1 MGSLAWEQAERV
13 RGLHVIDTKTGEV
26 SIDAGADKRAVIN
39 DLVKE
44 YEVLFGRAA
53 QEVCKEAAVT
63 LLADLQLSE
72 VPESLR

>member
-1 MGSLAWEQAERV
+1 M
-13 RGLHVIDTKTGEV
+13 HVIDTKIGEV
-26 SIDAGADKRAVIN
+26 SIDAGGDKPTVIN

-53 QEVCKEAAVT
+53 REVCKEAAVA
-63 LLADLQLSE
+63 LLADLQLDE

>member
-13 RGLHVIDTKTGEV
+13 KGLHVTDTKTGEV
-26 SIDAGADKRAVIN
+26 SIDAVADKRTVIN

-53 QEVCKEAAVT
+53 QEVCKEAAVA
-63 LLADLQLSE
+63 LLADLQPSE
-72 VPESLR
+72 VPSSLR